1 MDGRYF
7 CIDRPLLK
15 NKKQPFRTA
24 LDKCNR
30 SILSDLNFN
39 IPPR

>member
-7 CIDRPLLK
+7 CIGKLLLK
-15 NKKQPFRTA
+15 NKKQPFRSA
-24 LDKCNR
+24 LDKCNH